1 MAKTDD
7 NMKRRGFFCSDKL
20 YSAVETIADDT
31 GTPVAEHIRA
41 ALANY
46 IKLHTKVANEQPNR
60 ANT

>member
-1 MAKTDD
+1 MSNDN

-20 YSAVETIADDT
+20 YSAVEDIADNT

-46 IKLHTKVANEQPNR
+46 VKLHTKVANEQSHS